1 MIDTEQVTIG
11 AVMPA
16 STSDQSNIPPSLFCA
31 TSTATMTKKVVTDEI
46 TSIGQIDTPMN
57 NPPNSI
63 TKKISAP
70 NLAWIWRL
78 LA

>member
-16 STSDQSNIPPSLFCA
+16 STSYQSNNPPSRFCA
-31 TSTATMTKKVVTDEI
+31 ISTATMTKKVVTDEI

-57 NPPNSI
+57 NPLSSI
-63 TKKISAP
+63 PKKISVP
-70 NLAWIWRL
+70 SFAWIWRL